1 MIRTKVLQTR
11 ARLGWNELRM
21 RVRRTERAT
30 KLEKRFRL
38 FLKVGRGFS
47 KTFLDLLNGKKLFQE
62 VLKSFQQIPLLE
74 SGIFFTSKRIEDYL
88 QPSFFNSL

>member
-1 MIRTKVLQTR
+1 MYNADLRSMEMIPTKVLQTG

-38 FLKVGRGFS
+38 LLEVGRGFS
-47 KTFLDLLNGKKLFQE
+47 KMFLGLLNGKKFFQE
-62 VLKSFQQIPLLE
+62 V
-74 SGIFFTSKRIEDYL
+74 
-88 QPSFFNSL
+88 